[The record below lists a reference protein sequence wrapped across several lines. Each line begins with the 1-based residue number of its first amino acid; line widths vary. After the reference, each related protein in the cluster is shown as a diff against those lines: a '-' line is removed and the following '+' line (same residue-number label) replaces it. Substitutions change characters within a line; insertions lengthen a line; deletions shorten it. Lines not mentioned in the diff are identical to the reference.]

1 MIAIFKYGIL
11 FIECHL
17 WERKLALHCR
27 LWLDKTTS
35 IIIVKSCS
43 YILWRLHLRSK
54 NKDFK
59 PLFYFY
65 PNDITRCIKGTRR
78 KWNKY
83 CLDVPNVGP
92 IPRGTNLIAHEIR
105 TLEEIGFQLQQR
117 QHMAHKQLFGN
128 NEVVVAQIQN
138 IFNQLILIITSYT
151 RMAEPLVTT
160 QTKISPL
167 RN

>member
-1 MIAIFKYGIL
+1 MAYYSLNVIYGKENLLCIVGYD
-11 FIECHL
+11 
-17 WERKLALHCR
+17 WTKLHQL
-27 LWLDKTTS
+27 LLS
-35 IIIVKSCS
+35 IHAPS
-43 YILWRLHLRSK
+43 YFGDYMCWAK

-65 PNDITRCIKGTRR
+65 PNDIARCVKGTRR

-160 QTKISPL
+160 
-167 RN
+167 